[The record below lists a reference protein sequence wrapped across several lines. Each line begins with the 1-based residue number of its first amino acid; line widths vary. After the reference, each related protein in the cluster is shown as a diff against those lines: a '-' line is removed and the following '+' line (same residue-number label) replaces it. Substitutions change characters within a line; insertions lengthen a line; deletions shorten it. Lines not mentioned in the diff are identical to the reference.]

1 MISDDLANK
10 AYQYQLEFE
19 HHKTVTRDPYAEAVT
34 EDGKR
39 SVILSPAERNPKHFQ
54 VKQGQQA
61 IWRLENPCQAVIYE
75 MHVRD
80 LTKSNSS
87 GVSKN
92 TEEPFRGLSKRNKK

>member
-87 GVSKN
+87 GVSKKH
-92 TEEPFRGLSKRNKK
+92 RGTF